1 MIELDI
7 FESVD
12 IDKVF
17 PEEIIL
23 NFLEKEKK
31 VLYVGESTKLDEEVG
46 FSLYK
51 KITEDNICQIEK
63 IDEKFDYV
71 ILTEILE
78 KIDDPQDLIKKV
90 KTIAENI
97 VIYEYKF
104 DPGCYNNNEW
114 KKPWLKIGL
123 EYFLG
128 KEFDY
133 VNSIFLGYATIYFCK
148 FPYDKTSDDY
158 RIAENAIR

>member
-1 MIELDI
+1 MLEYKFGAKKSWIEYFDGLMNPNHNRFQLQPI
-7 FESVD
+7 ESYNPREVD
-12 IDKVF
+12 STRDMHEVWT
-17 PEEIIL
+17 
-23 NFLEKEKK
+23 
-31 VLYVGESTKLDEEVG
+31 ESDCLFVRMSY
-46 FSLYK
+46 F
-51 KITEDNICQIEK
+51 NINLTRR
-63 IDEKFDYV
+63 FGNDYTLV
-71 ILTEILE
+71 
-78 KIDDPQDLIKKV
+78 KDLIKKV